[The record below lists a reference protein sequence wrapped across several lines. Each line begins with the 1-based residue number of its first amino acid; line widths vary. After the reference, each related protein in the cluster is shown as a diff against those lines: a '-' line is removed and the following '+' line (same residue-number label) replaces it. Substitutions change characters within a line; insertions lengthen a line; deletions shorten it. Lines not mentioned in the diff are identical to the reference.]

1 MGEHVYRR
9 RFDWLRDVLSVLG
22 WIVVAGFVA
31 AALAGA
37 VYAVPYF
44 FGDAWPYVLMAL
56 GGVLTLV
63 GGFTW
68 LGARSG
74 NR

>member
-44 FGDAWPYVLMAL
+44 FGDAWPYEFA
-56 GGVLTLV
+56 
-63 GGFTW
+63 
-68 LGARSG
+68 
-74 NR
+74 